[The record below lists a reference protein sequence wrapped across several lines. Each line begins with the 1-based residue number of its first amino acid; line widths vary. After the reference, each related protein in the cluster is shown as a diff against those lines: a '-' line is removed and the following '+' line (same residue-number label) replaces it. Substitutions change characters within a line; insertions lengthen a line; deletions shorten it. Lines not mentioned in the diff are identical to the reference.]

1 MSSTAFY
8 VYLEKII
15 NKSQLAWQYTCLI
28 PELGEPMVVKSSGD
42 QDQFVLHSEFEASLV
57 TK

>member
-8 VYLEKII
+8 VYLEK
-15 NKSQLAWQYTCLI
+15 KSLTNLSWHGSTRLI

-42 QDQFVLHSEFEASLV
+42 QDQFVLHSGFEASLV
-57 TK
+57 T